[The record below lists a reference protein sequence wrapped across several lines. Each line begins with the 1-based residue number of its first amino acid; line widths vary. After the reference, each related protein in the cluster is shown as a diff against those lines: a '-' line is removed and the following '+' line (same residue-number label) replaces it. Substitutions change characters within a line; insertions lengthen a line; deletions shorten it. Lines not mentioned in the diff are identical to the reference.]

1 MTKIIGESV
10 EILLERSQKN

>member
-1 MTKIIGESV
+1 MTKIIGDSV